1 MRLIKRKVLQDFA
14 AKHPRAKVPLEH
26 WRQLVKAGDWES
38 PSDVKQVFG
47 SNVDF
52 MANNRNIFNIKG
64 NDYRLIAEINYKT
77 RIVYVRFIGTHAE
90 YDKVDAGPV
99 KLY

>member
-1 MRLIKRKVLQDFA
+1 MRLIRRKVLQDFA
-14 AKHPRAKVPLEH
+14 EKHPQTKAPLKH
-26 WRQLVKAGDWES
+26 WRQLVKVGDWES
-38 PSDVKQVFG
+38 PSDLKQVFG

-52 MANNRNIFNIKG
+52 LSSNRAIFNIKG

-90 YDKVDAGPV
+90 YDNVDAGTV

>member
-1 MRLIKRKVLQDFA
+1 MRLIKRKVLQVFA
-14 AKHPRAKVPLEH
+14 AKHPQAKESLEH
-26 WRQLVKAGDWES
+26 WRQLVKVGEWKS

-52 MANNRNIFNIKG
+52 LANNRTIFNIKG
-64 NDYRLIAEINYKT
+64 NDYRLITEINYKT
-77 RIVYVRFIGTHAE
+77 RIVYVRFIGTHAQ
-90 YDKVDAGPV
+90 YDKVDAGTV

>member
-1 MRLIKRKVLQDFA
+1 MRLITRKVVQEFTQKHA
-14 AKHPRAKVPLEH
+14 QAKESLEH
-26 WRQLVKAGDWES
+26 WCQLVKVGEWKS
-38 PSDVKQVFG
+38 PSGVKQVFG

-52 MANNRNIFNIKG
+52 MANNRAIFNIKG
-64 NDYRLIAEINYKT
+64 NHYRLIAETNCKT

-90 YDKVDAGPV
+90 YDKVDAGTV